1 MWLISWLPQ
10 WVYYLGLIGGF
21 GAVIANLR
29 GLHIAGALLIAG
41 SCWHLG
47 GVSIEQQWQA
57 RAKEMQAK
65 VALAEQKSV
74 LANNQVVTQVVTKTK
89 LIKEKTQANVE
100 YITHY
105 VAQDLDS
112 DCKLTP
118 ASIMLHNSASQGQV
132 PTSTTSAAGT
142 ATPVKASEL
151 ITTVVEN
158 YGTYYEVVERL
169 RAWQDWYYAQK
180 KIFVFND
187 GVSHV

>member
-10 WVYYLGLIGGF
+10 WVYYVCLICGV
-21 GAVIANLR
+21 GASLINSR
-29 GLHIAGALLIAG
+29 GLHIAGALLIAAC
-41 SCWHLG
+41 SWHLG

-57 RAKEMQAK
+57 RAEEMQAK

-118 ASIMLHNSASQGQV
+118 ASIMLHNSSSQGEV
-132 PTSTTSAAGT
+132 PGSATSVAGT
-142 ATPVKASEL
+142 TTTVKASEL
-151 ITTVVEN
+151 LETVAQN
-158 YGTYYEVVERL
+158 YGTYYQLVEQVKG
-169 RAWQDWYYAQK
+169 WQAWYYQQK
-180 KIFVFND
+180 KIFEE
-187 GVSHV
+187 